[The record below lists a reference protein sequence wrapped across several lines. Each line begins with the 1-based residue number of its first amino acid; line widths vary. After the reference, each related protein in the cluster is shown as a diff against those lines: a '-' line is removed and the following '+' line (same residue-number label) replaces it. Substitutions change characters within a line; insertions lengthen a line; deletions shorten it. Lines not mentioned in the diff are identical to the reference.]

1 MADWTPYKITTP
13 AADASAGIAFAAQ
26 AAKLGGLLKGDGQG
40 NVSTATPGTDY
51 GFGMLTGNGVPGN
64 KTAGSIGQHYFNM
77 TATRLPYE
85 YICVGITASGYVW
98 KEFGETGTG
107 FQLKGRF
114 STLDALKEAIVSG
127 LVDEPEYGDAYLI
140 GDAQPYDCYYY
151 SKTAKDWENIG
162 PLGGDGSGSGDIP
175 KGGAPGQ
182 VLTKYS
188 QVDYDV
194 AWSSIPAVEND
205 EIDALFAGTE
215 G

>member
-51 GFGMLTGNGVPGN
+51 GFGMLMGNGVPGN
-64 KTAGSIGQHYFNM
+64 KTTGSIGQHYFNM

-114 STLDALKEAIVSG
+114 STLDALKEAIESG
-127 LVDEPEYGDAYLI
+127 LVDKSEYGDAYLI

-151 SKTAKDWENIG
+151 SKTAGDWENIG
-162 PLGGDGSGSGDIP
+162 PLGDGGGGSGDIP
-175 KGGAPGQ
+175 RGGAPGQ

-215 G
+215 E